1 MVTPFCFFALSDAGG
16 RQGSVLLTHHLPV
29 ACEVVGQLQSTE
41 VSFPL
46 TTNSLFEP
54 HLRCCYWPRGQGPK
68 QVLPLQFPPS
78 LLGSAEGEARK
89 RCEQLSRDEAG

>member
-1 MVTPFCFFALSDAGG
+1 MVIPFCLFALSDARR
-16 RQGSVLLTHHLPV
+16 RQGFILLTNHMQMT
-29 ACEVVGQLQSTE
+29 CEVVGQLQSTE
-41 VSFPL
+41 VFFPL

-78 LLGSAEGEARK
+78 LQGSIEGEARK
-89 RCEQLSRDEAG
+89 RCEQLGRDEAG